1 MNIFVLN
8 TNPTLAAQAHC
19 DIHLRKMI
27 VETCQLLSTYHRK
40 RSELGRSYRTE
51 DLQLMMKSYRSPIFQ
66 KWFHENFINM
76 QWTTSLLE
84 ELAFEYSYRFGYK
97 AWTEHKCYNCVAALS
112 SVLGIVEYLYVPQD
126 FVLAMPEDYLPMTS
140 VYKRGNPEQAVKAY
154 RSYYSVEKFKLFTY
168 TRRTPPDWLFPFSG
182 RWAYDAKKDMHF

>member
-66 KWFHENFINM
+66 SWLHENYTNVE
-76 QWTTSLLE
+76 WTSALLDA
-84 ELAFEYSYRFGYK
+84 LLFEYSYRFGHRK
-97 AWTEHKCYNCVAALS
+97 VEEFKCYECARLLVS
-112 SVLGIVEYLYVPQD
+112 LGETEYLHVPQD

-140 VYKRGNPEQAVKAY
+140 VYKRGNPEQAVRAY

-182 RWAYDAKKDMHF
+182 RWAYDAKKDMYF